1 MTEVPPW
8 PRSVALYPPTVFFFL
23 RFYSS
28 LERREGR
35 VTHLLHRYLVYG
47 SEVSVSVFHFKRSNV
62 VSVFKAGGPWRYRCT
77 NLRVKLTVFPI
88 CSKCCSASKISDL
101 SPVLVPRTV
110 PSTLRNAKRN
120 WQRIQ
125 DHFFFATFHPL
136 EDYCLEVSR
145 GDRV

>member
-8 PRSVALYPPTVFFFL
+8 PRSVALYPPTVFFCFL
-23 RFYSS
+23 RFYSF

-88 CSKCCSASKISDL
+88 CSKCCSASVRYL
-101 SPVLVPRTV
+101 TFPPCWYLVPYLQPLGTPRGTGSASKTISFL
-110 PSTLRNAKRN
+110 PHSTR
-120 WQRIQ
+120 WRIT
-125 DHFFFATFHPL
+125 AW
-136 EDYCLEVSR
+136 R
-145 GDRV
+145 